1 MLATTARG
9 VAIRRTC
16 VVFQSMAV
24 QRQEVRALSVF
35 PNPHTQAKDKSDS
48 NMEPEHF
55 RVSKVSRGLSSVFQG
70 AQRPTPVDPRF
81 EVISSRQGSLV
92 VAKMPP
98 YSQLYAQVGQILGA
112 SVGAQSR
119 TTFRGAAVV
128 AALRPLLGR
137 KCFVQEITTEECA
150 SEVMLAPKLSGDV
163 AVIGM
168 SGAVDYY
175 VRRGS
180 VLAQS
185 RFLTLSTWAGIGA
198 GFNALA
204 FDRVTGR
211 GSAVINA
218 VGGLH
223 RLVLAKG
230 EEYLVDPRF
239 VVAWSSELQIE
250 PLSGRPL
257 PWSPSAT
264 TAPKESSDVPKST
277 THVDGTA
284 SSAARAV
291 PLVSKSP
298 AISNTI
304 ASPARSPAEPIQ
316 AAKASSLG
324 RKGGIRGLGFKI
336 LDFGVYP
343 LWRAIK
349 TGTSSVLYAS
359 ANVVRISAWTAG
371 KTTRTL
377 AGVPDLYRVVGPGD
391 IYVTTRL
398 TPKPWTLI
406 SQTISAKSSAE

>member
-1 MLATTARG
+1 MLGTTAARR
-9 VAIRRTC
+9 VASRRTGALL
-16 VVFQSMAV
+16 QSVV
-24 QRQEVRALSVF
+24 QRQEARGLSLF
-35 PNPHTQAKDKSDS
+35 PNPHTQASDKSENSVD
-48 NMEPEHF
+48 PEQS
-55 RVSKVSRGLSSVFQG
+55 RLNKVSRGLSSVFQG
-70 AQRPTPVDPRF
+70 AQRPAPVDPRF
-81 EVISSRQGSLV
+81 EVISSGHGSLV

-98 YSQLYAQVGQILGA
+98 YSQLYAQVGQALGV

-119 TTFRGAAVV
+119 ATFRGAAVV

-137 KCFVQEITTEECA
+137 KCFVQEITTEERA
-150 SEVMLAPKLSGDV
+150 AEVMLAPKLPGDV
-163 AVIGM
+163 AVVGM

-175 VRRGS
+175 MRRGS

-185 RFLTLSTWAGIGA
+185 RFLSISTWAGIGA

-204 FDRVTGR
+204 FDRVAGR

-223 RLVLAKG
+223 RLVLAEG

-239 VVAWSSELQIE
+239 VVAWSSGLQIE
-250 PLSGRPL
+250 PLSGRPQ
-257 PWSPSAT
+257 PWSSNTKAVS
-264 TAPKESSDVPKST
+264 KEPPVSSEAS

-291 PLVSKSP
+291 PLVSKNP
-298 AISNTI
+298 AISNTV
-304 ASPARSPAEPIQ
+304 ASPARSPAEPVQ

-324 RKGGIRGLGFKI
+324 GKGGIRGIGSKI
-336 LDFGVYP
+336 LDAGIHP

-349 TGTSSVLYAS
+349 AGTSRALYAS
-359 ANVVRISAWTAG
+359 ANVVRINAWTAG

-398 TPKPWTLI
+398 TPKPWTRI